1 MIKKTDEET
10 KEATRGLI
18 DVFKEAGIDSTELEN
33 LVAQKINYEEEVKNN
48 CDATILEFA
57 RDGLLILNG
66 YQYLTDSWLAEKLI
80 EKNNPKT
87 LEKMIYITDHLADF
101 TIDTAIKYLDIQD
114 ALKKPNRNIQKC
126 NRLENK

>member
-48 CDATILEFA
+48 CMQ
-57 RDGLLILNG
+57 R
-66 YQYLTDSWLAEKLI
+66 Y
-80 EKNNPKT
+80 
-87 LEKMIYITDHLADF
+87 
-101 TIDTAIKYLDIQD
+101 
-114 ALKKPNRNIQKC
+114 
-126 NRLENK
+126 

>member
-1 MIKKTDEET
+1 M
-10 KEATRGLI
+10 
-18 DVFKEAGIDSTELEN
+18 
-33 LVAQKINYEEEVKNN
+33 
-48 CDATILEFA
+48 
-57 RDGLLILNG
+57 
-66 YQYLTDSWLAEKLI
+66 TDSWLAEKLI